1 MPSLKKLVGQTAIY
15 GLSSIIGRF
24 LNYLLVPL
32 YTYKMAAESGG
43 YGIVTN
49 VYAYTALLLVLLTF
63 GMETTFFYFANR
75 EEVDAKKAF
84 ATAANSVGLLS
95 LLFWI
100 VCMVFGGPISGALD
114 YGAHP
119 EYLRMMATVVAL
131 DAFQAILFAQLRYQN
146 KAVKFAALKL
156 LFIVLNIG
164 LNLFVFLVAPSLKE
178 SAPSLMTW
186 YQPAQQ
192 VAYIFAVNLLC
203 TALITLGFIPEMK
216 NLRFGI
222 DRQLLKQMLKYTW
235 PLLLLG
241 LVGILN
247 QVADKICYR
256 FIVPGAEGEVQLGI
270 YGACVKIA
278 MIIAM
283 FTQAFR
289 YAYEPFV
296 FGGQREKGSKE
307 SQAVVM
313 NYFVIFTLLA
323 FLIVVCYLDIF
334 KFIISSDYWDGLQAV
349 PIVMMAE
356 IFMGIYFNLSF
367 WYKLNKE
374 TWWGAIFSGIG
385 CAALL
390 AINFL
395 FVPKYGYMACA
406 WGGFAGYGICMVLSY
421 LVGQKRNPVPYQL
434 KVVFGYFMLAGV
446 VYALVRV
453 SSHLMGLGYLPDKT
467 WLRLV
472 LNTLFLLVYVGVLLY
487 MERALVRK
495 VWDSAKGMLL
505 HRK

>member
-1 MPSLKKLVGQTAIY
+1 MPSLKRLVGQTAIY

-32 YTYKMAAESGG
+32 YTYKMAAATGG
-43 YGIVTN
+43 YGVVTN

-75 EEVDAKKAF
+75 EDVDAKKAF
-84 ATAANSVGLLS
+84 ATAANSVGLVS

-100 VCMVFGGPISGALD
+100 VCMVFGGPISSALD
-114 YGAHP
+114 YGNHP

-146 KAVKFAALKL
+146 RAIKFAALKL

-164 LNLFVFLVAPSLKE
+164 MNLFVFLVAPSLKV
-178 SAPSLMTW
+178 SAPSLMAW
-186 YQPAQQ
+186 YQPAYQ
-192 VAYIFAVNLLC
+192 VGYVFVVNLLC
-203 TALITLGFIPEMK
+203 TGLITLFFLPEMK
-216 NLRFGI
+216 NLRLGI

-256 FIVPGAEGEVQLGI
+256 FIVPGAEGEKALGI

-296 FGGQREKGSKE
+296 FGGQKDKNNKE
-307 SQAVVM
+307 AQAAVM
-313 NYFVIFTLLA
+313 KYFVMFTLFA
-323 FLIVVCYLDIF
+323 FLIVMCYIDVF
-334 KFIISSDYWDGLQAV
+334 KYIINREYWDGLKTV

-367 WYKLNKE
+367 WYKLQGQ

-385 CAALL
+385 CAVLL

-395 FVPKYGYMACA
+395 FVPQFGYMACA
-406 WGGFAGYGICMVLSY
+406 WGGFAGYAVCMVLSY
-421 LVGQKRNPVPYQL
+421 IVGQKKNPIPYNL
-434 KVVFGYFMLAGV
+434 KVIFGYFLLAMVIYVISWMFGRMMV
-446 VYALVRV
+446 
-453 SSHLMGLGYLPDKT
+453 LGYLPHNI
-467 WLRLV
+467 V
-472 LNTLFLLVYVGVLLY
+472 LKVAFNTLMVILYMGVLIY
-487 MERALVRK
+487 NERVMVSKLVAT
-495 VWDSAKGMLL
+495 VKGKIL
-505 HRK
+505 HKK